1 MTKTA
6 TNEALF
12 EYLLRLGDNALILGQ
27 RLGEWCGFA
36 PELEEDIALTNVA
49 LDFIGQAREI
59 LTYAGEVEGKGRTED
74 DLAFLRDERSY
85 RNVLL
90 TEQPNEDFAYTI
102 ARQFI
107 IDAFNVELYEALT
120 RSADPQIAAIA
131 AKSLKEVKYHLRHSA
146 EWVIRLGDG
155 TDESHRRIQ
164 TAFDELWMFTGE
176 LFAMDDVDH
185 AMIEAGV
192 GADLARVKAN
202 WDSHVAE
209 ILAEATLTRPKDGWM
224 QSGGKTGHHTEYMG
238 HILSEMQYM
247 QRTYQGASW

>member
-1 MTKTA
+1 MTTAA

-85 RNVLL
+85 RNILL

-107 IDAFNVELYEALT
+107 IDAFNVEHYEALT
-120 RSADPQIAAIA
+120 RSTDQQIAAIA
-131 AKSLKEVKYHLRHSA
+131 AKSLKEAKYHLRHSS

-155 TDESHRRIQ
+155 TEESHRKIQ
-164 TAFDELWMFTGE
+164 TAFDDLWMFTGE
-176 LFAMDDVDH
+176 LFAMDDVDQ
-185 AMIEAGV
+185 AMIKAGI
-192 GADLARVKAN
+192 GTDLTCIKTR
-202 WDSHVAE
+202 WDAHVAE
-209 ILAEATLTRPKDGWM
+209 ILTEATLTRPKDGWM
-224 QSGGKTGHHTEYMG
+224 QSGGKTGVHTEHMG

-247 QRTYQGASW
+247 QRSYQGASW